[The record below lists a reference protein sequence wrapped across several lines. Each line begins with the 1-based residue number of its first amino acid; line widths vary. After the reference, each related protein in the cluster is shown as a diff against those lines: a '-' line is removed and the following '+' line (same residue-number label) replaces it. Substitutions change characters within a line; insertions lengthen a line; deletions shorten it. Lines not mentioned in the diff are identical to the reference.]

1 MESSDFY
8 IFGKHPVEDTLTRT
22 PKKINK
28 IFIRTKSNTSFIKN
42 IERLSS
48 ENRIPVI
55 HVPGRKLKDLV
66 GNVND
71 QGIVAQI
78 SPVTYFDLDDW
89 LITHCKID
97 EQPAV
102 LLLDEIEDPHNVGA
116 ILRTAAA
123 SGIDAVIVPKHR
135 QAPVNATVYKTSA
148 GTAGLV
154 PIIRVTNL
162 NQTIMRLKEEGF
174 WFCGLDQNAPKSFW
188 EQDYDMPTAVIIGS
202 EGKGIREKT
211 LSHCDFIINIP
222 MDNTVESLNAS
233 VSAALVCYE
242 IKRKRSIEQ

>member
-1 MESSDFY
+1 MESSDLY

-22 PKKINK
+22 PTKINK
-28 IFIRTKSNTSFIKN
+28 IFIRNNSKTGFIRN

-78 SPVTYFDLDDW
+78 SPVAYFDLEDW
-89 LITHCKID
+89 LITHFKID
-97 EQPAV
+97 EKPVV

-174 WFCGLDQNAPKSFW
+174 WICGLDQNAPKSYW

-222 MDNTVESLNAS
+222 MDNDVESLNAS

-242 IKRKRSIEQ
+242 IKRKRSTKQ